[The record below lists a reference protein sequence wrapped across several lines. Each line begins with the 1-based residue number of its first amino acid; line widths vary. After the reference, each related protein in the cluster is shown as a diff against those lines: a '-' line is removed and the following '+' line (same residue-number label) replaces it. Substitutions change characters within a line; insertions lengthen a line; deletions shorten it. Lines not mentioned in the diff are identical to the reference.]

1 MNFVRT
7 MRASAT
13 CRLRAALLSGASAAA
28 LALALLPGMAA
39 PAHAEPSVQ
48 VTDAARA
55 ALSANAPLIERL
67 ARVNAPQDGAA
78 GKGMIAVA
86 TPGASFALPI
96 GDVIDVAAETARLDK
111 NAAKISKDA
120 DGLRKRLDNPKFV
133 ENADF
138 EVIEETRQKLADLD
152 EDLARIN
159 AAVAQLKAM

>member
-1 MNFVRT
+1 M
-7 MRASAT
+7 
-13 CRLRAALLSGASAAA
+13 
-28 LALALLPGMAA
+28 
-39 PAHAEPSVQ
+39 
-48 VTDAARA
+48 
-55 ALSANAPLIERL
+55 
-67 ARVNAPQDGAA
+67 
-78 GKGMIAVA
+78 A